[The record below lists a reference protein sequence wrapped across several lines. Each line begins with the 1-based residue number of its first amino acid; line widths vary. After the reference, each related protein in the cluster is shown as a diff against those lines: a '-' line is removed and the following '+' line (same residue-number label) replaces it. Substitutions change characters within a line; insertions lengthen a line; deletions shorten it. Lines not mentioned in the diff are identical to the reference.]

1 MNSRILVFLLLA
13 LGGWA
18 LLLFGDK
25 QAVSQTAAPESAAT
39 ATAATPPVA
48 APAAPVVIL
57 EIKGGIGPATSDYV
71 ERGLTDAAES
81 GAPAV
86 ILRIDTPG
94 GLDSA
99 MREIVKAVLA
109 SPIPVIGYVAPSGA
123 RAASA
128 GTYILYAT
136 HVAAMAPGTDLG
148 AATPV
153 SIGGGGDRPASP
165 PRMPFGAPEPAD
177 KEAEKDGA
185 GDKDA
190 APAAPPPTTHPTV
203 RDKAVSEAIAYIRS
217 LAELRGRNADWAE
230 EAVAKAASL
239 SAAKAL
245 EEGVIDLIAANV
257 TELLD
262 KADGR
267 TVDVGGRDRV
277 LRTKGLA
284 TVVVAP
290 DWRSELLAVITNPN
304 VAYILMIIGIY
315 GIIFEFYN
323 PGIIVPGT
331 VGAISLLLAMYAFNI
346 LPINYVGLALI
357 ILGTALMV
365 TEAFVPSFG
374 ALGIGGIAAFVVGSV
389 MLMDADVP
397 GFEVYVPLIGS
408 IAAVSAMLFV
418 FVGAMM
424 MRARRRAVVS
434 GPEEMIGMTG
444 EVISWS
450 GHSGRI
456 RTHGEV
462 WQARATGELAPGS
475 RVRVRQRDGLV
486 LLVDA
491 ETK

>member
-13 LGGWA
+13 LGGGA

-25 QAVSQTAAPESAAT
+25 HAVSQTTTSDST
-39 ATAATPPVA
+39 STPAGVA
-48 APAAPVVIL
+48 SAPAVIL
-57 EIKGGIGPATSDYV
+57 EVKGGIGPATSDYV
-71 ERGLTDAAES
+71 ERGLADAAEG

-153 SIGGGGDRPASP
+153 SIGGGGRPASP
-165 PRMPFGAPEPAD
+165 PRMPFGTPEPAD
-177 KEAEKDGA
+177 KEAEKDG
-185 GDKDA
+185 KDA
-190 APAAPPPTTHPTV
+190 APAAPPPTAHPTV
-203 RDKAVSEAIAYIRS
+203 QDKAVSEAVAYIRS

-245 EEGVIDLIAANV
+245 EEGVIDLIAPNV
-257 TELLD
+257 TVLLD

-267 TVDVGGRDRV
+267 TVDVGGRERV

-284 TVVVAP
+284 TVVAAP

-408 IAAVSAMLFV
+408 IAAVSAMLFL
-418 FVGAMM
+418 FVGMMM

-444 EVISWS
+444 EVVSWS
-450 GHSGRI
+450 GQSGRV

-462 WQARATGELAPGS
+462 WQARGTSELAPGS
-475 RVRVRQRDGLV
+475 QVRIRQLDGLV